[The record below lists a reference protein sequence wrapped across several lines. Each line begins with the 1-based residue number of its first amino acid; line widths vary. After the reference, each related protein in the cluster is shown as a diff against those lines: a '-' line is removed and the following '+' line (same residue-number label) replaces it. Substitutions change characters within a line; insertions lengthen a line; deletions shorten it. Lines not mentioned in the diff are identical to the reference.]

1 MVSSQLPGLTKNRL
15 LLPVNPSDTV
25 VSDHFELD
33 FTDVFGPLPSIDVNC
48 GDPLSLGDGSE
59 LIYDD
64 PVVVHNR
71 SHSLVG
77 PSSYVSQS
85 LKLSKLNLRETED
98 SLELVDCVLDETI
111 KELEESFIDDDAVEK
126 DMEDV
131 SEDTLKVQT
140 VGIADFE
147 VLKVVGQGAFGKVY
161 QVRKKGT
168 PEIYAMKVMRK
179 DRIVEKNH
187 VEYMRGERDI
197 LTKIDHPF
205 IVQLKYSFQTKYRL
219 YLVLDFINGGHL
231 FFQLYNHGLFREDLA
246 RIYAAEI
253 VSAVS
258 HLHANG
264 IMHRD
269 LKPENI
275 LLDSDGHAMLTDFGL
290 AKQFDENTR
299 SNSMCGTVEY
309 MAPEIVQGRGHDKAA
324 DWWSVG
330 ILLYEML
337 TGKPPFIGGN
347 RDKIQ
352 QKIVKDKIKLPSF
365 LSSEAHSL
373 LKGLLIKDAG
383 KRLGNGSL
391 GSEEIKRHK
400 WFKPINW
407 KKLDVREIQPSF
419 RPEVAGK
426 HCIAN
431 FDKCWTDM
439 TLSDSPAASP
449 KMNTNPFV
457 NFTYSVTEE
466 LSDTQ
471 KWGLLV
477 FAGVAWIYLTA
488 RPGILLGAIDAYL
501 LAPLQLGLDS
511 LSGRRN
517 LKRSDFLVGDKLGEG
532 SFGVV
537 YSGVVVPRNAT
548 VEENV
553 AKRGTG
559 RALQLSKRFKEKVIL
574 KKVKVG
580 VTGAEQFGE
589 YEEWFNYRL
598 SRAAPETCANF
609 LGSFVAEP
617 DRTSQFT
624 KGGKWLV
631 WKFEGDQTL
640 GDYMKDRNFPFNLES
655 IMFGRVLQGVDSA
668 KRSALIIKQIMR
680 QIITSLKKIHDT
692 GIVHR
697 DVKPANIV
705 VTKKG
710 KIKLIDF
717 GAATDLRI
725 GKNYIPDQSLLD
737 PDYCPPELFVLPE
750 ETPSPPPEPVAA
762 LLSPILWQLNSP
774 DLFDSYSAG
783 IVLLQMAI
791 PSLRSLSGL
800 KNFNTEIKRARYDL
814 NIWREST
821 RLRPNLTILELDS
834 GRGWDLATKLISERG
849 YLGRGRLSA
858 AAALRHPYFLLG
870 GDQAAA
876 VLSKLSLTK

>member
-1 MVSSQLPGLTKNRL
+1 MASLISPVTPAPHQNPKIICFSTFKPNFHNDPSSFSNRL
-15 LLPVNPSDTV
+15 KGNSGRCKAFFGNIPDDLL
-25 VSDHFELD
+25 
-33 FTDVFGPLPSIDVNC
+33 
-48 GDPLSLGDGSE
+48 
-59 LIYDD
+59 
-64 PVVVHNR
+64 
-71 SHSLVG
+71 
-77 PSSYVSQS
+77 
-85 LKLSKLNLRETED
+85 
-98 SLELVDCVLDETI
+98 
-111 KELEESFIDDDAVEK
+111 
-126 DMEDV
+126 
-131 SEDTLKVQT
+131 
-140 VGIADFE
+140 
-147 VLKVVGQGAFGKVY
+147 
-161 QVRKKGT
+161 
-168 PEIYAMKVMRK
+168 
-179 DRIVEKNH
+179 
-187 VEYMRGERDI
+187 
-197 LTKIDHPF
+197 
-205 IVQLKYSFQTKYRL
+205 
-219 YLVLDFINGGHL
+219 
-231 FFQLYNHGLFREDLA
+231 
-246 RIYAAEI
+246 
-253 VSAVS
+253 
-258 HLHANG
+258 
-264 IMHRD
+264 
-269 LKPENI
+269 
-275 LLDSDGHAMLTDFGL
+275 
-290 AKQFDENTR
+290 ENTLR
-299 SNSMCGTVEY
+299 MDQFPVFQSGL
-309 MAPEIVQGRGHDKAA
+309 VQ
-324 DWWSVG
+324 
-330 ILLYEML
+330 
-337 TGKPPFIGGN
+337 F
-347 RDKIQ
+347 Q
-352 QKIVKDKIKLPSF
+352 
-365 LSSEAHSL
+365 
-373 LKGLLIKDAG
+373 
-383 KRLGNGSL
+383 
-391 GSEEIKRHK
+391 
-400 WFKPINW
+400 
-407 KKLDVREIQPSF
+407 
-419 RPEVAGK
+419 
-426 HCIAN
+426 
-431 FDKCWTDM
+431 
-439 TLSDSPAASP
+439 
-449 KMNTNPFV
+449 
-457 NFTYSVTEE
+457 SVTEE

-580 VTGAEQFGE
+580 VKGAEQFGE

-640 GDYMKDRNFPFNLES
+640 GDYMKDRNFPYNLES